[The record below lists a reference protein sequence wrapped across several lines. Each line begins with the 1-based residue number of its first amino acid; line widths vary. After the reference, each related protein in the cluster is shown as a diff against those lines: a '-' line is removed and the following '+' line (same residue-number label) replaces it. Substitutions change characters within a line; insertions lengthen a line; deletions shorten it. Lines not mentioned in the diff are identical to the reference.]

1 VSAQAGEAGAQA
13 GEAVQKAGFGR
24 RCAKA
29 GPDLVAWRAQSFGV
43 EVDEA
48 HLPRAV
54 DPRARLP

>member
-13 GEAVQKAGFGR
+13 VQKAGFGG